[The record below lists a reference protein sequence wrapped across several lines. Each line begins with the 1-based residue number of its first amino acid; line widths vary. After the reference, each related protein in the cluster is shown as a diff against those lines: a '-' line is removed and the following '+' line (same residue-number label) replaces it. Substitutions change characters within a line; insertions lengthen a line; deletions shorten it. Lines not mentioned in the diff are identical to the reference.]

1 MINLVAV
8 RNNLNDE
15 IESSI
20 ADIRL
25 NDEEFRCTLGLAQ
38 IIREAL
44 DAAIHILGKDDD
56 GSCYVETEHEG
67 RVIRKRIEDNFINL
81 LESYAKEMNALDAS
95 ETISQL
101 GCLNSEYIKEQK
113 KIMAGKIEAALVCYN
128 IIKEAGGFN
137 ND

>member
-1 MINLVAV
+1 MVNLVAV
-8 RNNLNDE
+8 RDNLNDE

-25 NDEEFRCTLGLAQ
+25 NDEEFRCTLGLAE
-38 IIREAL
+38 IMREAL

-67 RVIRKRIEDNFINL
+67 RIVRKRIEDSFINL
-81 LESYAKEMNALDAS
+81 IESYAKEMNALNAS

-101 GCLNSEYIKEQK
+101 GNLNTEYIKGQK
-113 KIMAGKIEAALVCYN
+113 KIMTGKIEAALVCYN
-128 IIKEAGGFN
+128 IIKESRGFN
-137 ND
+137 NA